1 MRLDEYQALA
11 ARTSQPD
18 QPIRDRLAM
27 ACLGLAGETGEVVDI
42 AKKAL
47 FHGHQ
52 IDHAKLGKELGDV
65 LWYVAEAATT
75 LGLSLEDIARGN
87 IAKLRARYP
96 EGFSSEASQR
106 RVDVTEGVR

>member
-1 MRLDEYQALA
+1 MRLDEYQTLA
-11 ARTSQPD
+11 ARTSQTD
-18 QPIRDRLAM
+18 QPFRDRLAC
-27 ACLGLAGETGEVVDI
+27 AGLGLAGEPGEVVDI
-42 AKKAL
+42 IKKVL
-47 FHGHQ
+47 FHGHPLDREQ
-52 IDHAKLGKELGDV
+52 IGKELGDV
-65 LWYVAEAATT
+65 LWYVAETATT

>member
-27 ACLGLAGETGEVVDI
+27 DSLGLNGESGEVADI
-42 AKKAL
+42 VKKAL
-47 FHGHQ
+47 FHGHPLDREQ
-52 IDHAKLGKELGDV
+52 IGKELGDV
-65 LWYVAEAATT
+65 LWYVADAASAI
-75 LGLSLEDIARGN
+75 GLSLEDIARGN